1 MKLYDYDFREYERKF
16 VIVSKTGNLL
26 KELKKKPFITEDNES
41 IDLNDLK
48 EPFYGYI
55 FIDNEEGITLRIL
68 GNDKTQ
74 RKYAKDVELL
84 IRYNA
89 FRDAD
94 FEYIIPEELDYS
106 YDIINEYDEL
116 FYENES
122 LLNVRGKEELDDL
135 RDEENPDILEVSIHY
150 DNGDSEYLDALTV
163 ESFEEE
169 ETIIVAKLLEDS
181 EELDNLKKGQH
192 LGLVYVEE
200 ELRIKYML
208 EAKTE
213 EEQEEYY
220 NEQRMDDVD
229 KFNADD
235 EDYE

>member
-26 KELKKKPFITEDNES
+26 KELKKKPFITEDNER

-94 FEYIIPEELDYS
+94 FEYIIPEEVFEIAAGTFRSYS
-106 YDIINEYDEL
+106 NLTSITIPNSDTSIGAFAFSGCSSLAEFKGVNASQDGRCYIINGEICAVGGA
-116 FYENES
+116 
-122 LLNVRGKEELDDL
+122 VR
-135 RDEENPDILEVSIHY
+135 
-150 DNGDSEYLDALTV
+150 
-163 ESFEEE
+163 F
-169 ETIIVAKLLEDS
+169 II
-181 EELDNLKKGQH
+181 
-192 LGLVYVEE
+192 
-200 ELRIKYML
+200 
-208 EAKTE
+208 
-213 EEQEEYY
+213 
-220 NEQRMDDVD
+220 
-229 KFNADD
+229 
-235 EDYE
+235 